1 MKMLTTIWAEEFTDY
16 GSGRKPSEGVYSTS
30 KNLFSLTNS
39 NLVTENLKKAEDV
52 WYLCQFNLGRSLS
65 LGLVTE

>member
-52 WYLCQFNLGRSLS
+52 
-65 LGLVTE
+65 